1 MKSDPVYRAAV
12 EEAGQQSAQVVEDT
26 VYDLAIQGEQWAAMA
41 ILRKFR
47 PEDYRDRAAVDVSVT
62 VDLVQRIQE
71 GHQRVIEM
79 RNKTND
85 IDRVG

>member
-1 MKSDPVYRAAV
+1 
-12 EEAGQQSAQVVEDT
+12 
-26 VYDLAIQGEQWAAMA
+26 MA

-47 PEDYRDRAAVDVSVT
+47 PEDYRDRASVDVSVT

>member
-1 MKSDPVYRAAV
+1 MQSDPVYRAAI

-47 PEDYRDRAAVDVSVT
+47 PNDYRDRPTVEVT
-62 VDLVQRIQE
+62 IDLVQRIQE

-79 RNKTND
+79 RKATGGL
-85 IDRVG
+85 DRVG